1 MRSSTALVLL
11 FTTIPSVF
19 GDVLFT
25 SPAAGAS
32 VAAGTTVTVSWR
44 DSAQAPLLIDLLSY
58 QLFLYSG
65 SNEVPQQL
73 AVLPVDTPTF
83 TAGNSVKVTIPVGA
97 GGTGTNA

>member
-11 FTTIPSVF
+11 LASVPSAL

-32 VAAGTTVTVSWR
+32 VAGGTIVTVSWK
-44 DSAQAPLLIDLLSY
+44 DSGDAPALADLVSY

-73 AVLPVDTPTF
+73 VALAVDTPTF
-83 TAGNSVKVTIPVGA
+83 TAGSSVKVTIPVGA
-97 GGTGTNA
+97 GGTGSNV